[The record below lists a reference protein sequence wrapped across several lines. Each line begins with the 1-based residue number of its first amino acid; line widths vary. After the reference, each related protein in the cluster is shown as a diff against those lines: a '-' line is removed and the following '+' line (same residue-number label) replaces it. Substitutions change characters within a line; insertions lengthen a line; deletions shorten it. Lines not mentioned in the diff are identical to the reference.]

1 MRRANQRAAGII
13 MWVIIVGILG
23 NLGAVSR
30 LFSSGTQQDQTVTED
45 DYMTTYKYDTVIDI
59 HENNSY
65 TVAEDIQVD
74 FDTSR
79 HGIYRYI
86 PYKGVITEAKEDG
99 TVQDTPYYAKY
110 DKIKSEVPLEVTKEN
125 GNKVFRFGD
134 EDSMVSGKQEY
145 RFSYHITPIAGKGY
159 ESAYYN
165 VFPTGWRNEIPAGS
179 SFTLHFPKELDKEI
193 VKFYW
198 GSYGEQKSAE
208 DILEL
213 YWEGTTVTG
222 VLKQPLPVGTGMTFF
237 APVEKGYFKDA
248 ASTLELNIPF
258 LIVTAV
264 IVGIVLI
271 LFLLFG
277 RDTPIIPS
285 IQFQPPAGL
294 DSAAVGYIID
304 GSVSDE
310 DVVSLFVFWADRGFI
325 KIRETKNKKLAFTK
339 LKDLPEDAPRYAVNL
354 FDKVF
359 GKSQESIGKE
369 VLVSSLKYKLA
380 DTFSNTKVLLKQNYK
395 GMYTAQSRAAR
406 WISTVISIVPGFMF
420 AYMLWNMTF
429 ANLLVMAFA
438 LCYLIG
444 LILFNTT
451 IDFWYS
457 RARKSRMLMGSAGAA
472 LCIVPSVVLFFLY
485 GISMIRGTML
495 NLLPSLIALMVSSV
509 VCMVFTGFMKK
520 RTEQCVEWMGY
531 LAGLRDFIETAEL
544 ERMQVIA
551 QDNPELFYHI
561 LPFAYVFG
569 LSDILMDK
577 MKELSLPSPSWYETP
592 NGNPY
597 FDYYAMYYFFHTSM
611 RQTAAVAAT
620 PRPPEPSK
628 GSSGGGFSGGGFS
641 GGGFSGGGFGG
652 GGGGSW

>member
-1 MRRANQRAAGII
+1 MRRVNQRAAGII
-13 MWVIIVGILG
+13 IWIIVVGILG

-30 LFSSGTQQDQTVTED
+30 LFSSGAQPDQTVTED
-45 DYMTTYKYDTVIDI
+45 DYMTTKKYDTVINI
-59 HENNSY
+59 HEDNSY
-65 TVAEDIQVD
+65 TVAENIQVS
-74 FDTSR
+74 FDVSR

-86 PYKGVITEAKEDG
+86 PYKGVITAAKADG
-99 TVQDTPYYAKY
+99 TVQDTPYYAEY
-110 DKIKSEVPLEVTKEN
+110 DKIKSTVPLKVTQEN

-134 EDSMVSGKQEY
+134 EEDVVSGEQEY
-145 RFSYHITPIAGKGY
+145 QFSYHITPIAGKGY

-165 VFPTGWRNEIPAGS
+165 VFPAGWRNEIPAGS
-179 SFTLHFPKELDKEI
+179 SFTLHFPKEIDKDI

-198 GSYGEQKSAE
+198 GNYGEQKSAE
-208 DILEL
+208 DITDLQ
-213 YWEGTTVTG
+213 WKGTTVTG
-222 VLKQPLPVGTGMTFF
+222 VLKQSLPVGSGMTFY
-237 APVEKGYFKDA
+237 APVEKGYFNNV
-248 ASTLELNIPF
+248 ASTMKLNIPF

-264 IVGIVLI
+264 IVGGILL

-277 RDTPIIPS
+277 RDTSIIPS

-304 GSVSDE
+304 GSVSNE

-339 LKDLPEDAPRYAVNL
+339 LKDLPKDAPQYAVKL

-359 GKSQESIGKE
+359 GKGSESIGKE

-395 GMYTAQSRAAR
+395 GMYTIQSRVAR
-406 WISTVISIVPGFMF
+406 WISTVLSMVPAFMF

-429 ANLLVMAFA
+429 ANLLVMVFA
-438 LCYLIG
+438 ICYLVG

-451 IDFWYS
+451 VDFWYS
-457 RARKSRMLMGSAGAA
+457 RAKRSRMLMGSAGAA
-472 LCIVPSVVLFFLY
+472 LCIVPPVMLFFLY
-485 GISMIRGTML
+485 GISMIRGRML
-495 NLLPSLIALMVSSV
+495 NLFPSLVALIISSV

-520 RTEQCVEWMGY
+520 RTKQCIEWMGY

-544 ERMQVIA
+544 DRMQVIA

-569 LSDILMDK
+569 LSDILLDK

-592 NGNPY
+592 SGNPY
-597 FDYYAMYYFFHTSM
+597 FDYYAMHYFLHTNM
-611 RQTAAVAAT
+611 RQTAAVVAT
-620 PRPPEPSK
+620 PKPPEPSS
-628 GSSGGGFSGGGFS
+628 GSSGGFSGGGFS